1 MLYIISTTIDYMHQL
16 CLLYMLHSPAVYS
29 LSEREREAVNMQG
42 TVFALARLEI
52 VPSIELV
59 SYPMPEHDELKSL
72 VRIKLQQLFPGSY

>member
-1 MLYIISTTIDYMHQL
+1 MLYIISTTIDCVHQL
-16 CLLYMLHSPAVYS
+16 CFLYMLHYPAVYS
-29 LSEREREAVNMQG
+29 SEREREAVDMQG

>member
-1 MLYIISTTIDYMHQL
+1 
-16 CLLYMLHSPAVYS
+16 
-29 LSEREREAVNMQG
+29 MQG
-42 TVFALARLEI
+42 TVFTLARLEI